1 MSRCD
6 SARHADPAYHRGSD
20 DGSEWRRGGWIL
32 ESLVVSPARSPR
44 ALQGL
49 VSDHSQQQY
58 LPTGSVDELVDNPE
72 HYSFFTWNCKA
83 LLSLP
88 HFKAGAKRLNHLNYI
103 VSNVKLSTIV
113 YATLDVLRGACG
125 GFLRAAAPSDKQ
137 ARAAKN
143 APVRSSQS
151 SPWATPQPAHFQH
164 LSRRSVPRGHSFRGI
179 LTLFSVEVVPAAH

>member
-113 YATLDVLRGACG
+113 YATLDVLRAPVEDFCALQPQTTNRRAPRRTRLSGLLKAARG
-125 GFLRAAAPSDKQ
+125 RHHSQHTFNIYPGDRFLVDTLFAAFLRSLVWK
-137 ARAAKN
+137 
-143 APVRSSQS
+143 
-151 SPWATPQPAHFQH
+151 
-164 LSRRSVPRGHSFRGI
+164 
-179 LTLFSVEVVPAAH
+179 